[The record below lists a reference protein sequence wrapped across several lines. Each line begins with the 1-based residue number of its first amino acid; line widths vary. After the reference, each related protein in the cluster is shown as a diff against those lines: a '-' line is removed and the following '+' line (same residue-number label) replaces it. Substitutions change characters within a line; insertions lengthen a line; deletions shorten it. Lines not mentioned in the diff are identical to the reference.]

1 MYYLSI
7 PVSNGMFDYEE
18 YYEKTEGEF
27 NDYRGNEDKTFR
39 FAEMCRNRKIDER
52 LIIKPGSNRGVAV

>member
-1 MYYLSI
+1 
-7 PVSNGMFDYEE
+7 MFDYEE
-18 YYEKTEGEF
+18 YYEITEGEF

-39 FAEMCRNRKIDER
+39 FAEMYRNRKVDER